1 MLNSLAKI
9 MQILFSTKIWPLVT
23 PHQFQ
28 NFLTI
33 ILLKFIVK
41 SLGILPPADYIQ
53 IGQH

>member
-1 MLNSLAKI
+1 
-9 MQILFSTKIWPLVT
+9 MQILFSTKNMTISNLVT
-23 PHQFQ
+23 PYQFQ

-53 IGQH
+53 IG